1 MLIQIDER
9 TKCVNKI
16 EGDAHVVLT
25 IRADGTLILSAY
37 RLGVWNT
44 TYANAA
50 DSVIDEIPALVNEL
64 RAECRAL
71 KPKAQG

>member
-1 MLIQIDER
+1 MLIYIDER
-9 TKCVNKI
+9 TKSVTKI

-25 IRADGTLILSAY
+25 IRPDGTLILSAY

-64 RAECRAL
+64 REELAGI
-71 KPKAQG
+71 KAQA

>member
-1 MLIQIDER
+1 MLIQIDEL
-9 TKCVNKI
+9 TMCVNKI

-25 IRADGTLILSAY
+25 IRPDSTLILSAY

-44 TYANAA
+44 TYANAQ

-64 RAECRAL
+64 REELAAI
-71 KPKAQG
+71 KAQG